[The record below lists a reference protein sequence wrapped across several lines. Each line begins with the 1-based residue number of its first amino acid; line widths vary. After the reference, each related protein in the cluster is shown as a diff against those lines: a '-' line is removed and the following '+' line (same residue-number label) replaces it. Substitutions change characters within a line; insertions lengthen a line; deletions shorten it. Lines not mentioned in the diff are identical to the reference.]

1 MSTLVL
7 HRPSDGYI
15 TQGFGADQKQGDLH
29 AGTDFAY
36 TDGVQI
42 FDKVYAA
49 AAGRVI
55 WAGDSRN
62 LPWPNVLY
70 LNIDFNRNDNIDH
83 SAGNYTVIAHF
94 DEFGNQIA
102 LTGYGHQEAIYVRAG
117 DWVEARQHIG
127 KVGDTGFN
135 FGKHLHFDLV
145 LAPFDVDDYPFYG
158 RVDPTPYFV
167 EEGEFTVAE
176 VKQILDAIKASEER
190 IMNQVTGLLLT
201 GYKYGGRDDNP
212 GLILHTL
219 EVIRLVKAIPTA
231 VWWGTTVMRD
241 GQKVPALQELA
252 NAVTMQNNGEEALLD
267 IKESVSADAFVPMI
281 AEAFSSEE
289 IAELLSKQSAEEIV
303 NALINRF
310 ATLKTDAQPSA

>member
-1 MSTLVL
+1 MTITL
-7 HRPSDGYI
+7 HRPSDGPI

-36 TDGVQI
+36 TWGGII

-70 LNIDFNRNDNIDH
+70 LNIDFNRNDNIDE
-83 SAGNYTVIAHF
+83 SAGNYTIIAHF

-102 LTGYGHQEAIYVRAG
+102 LTGYGHQEAIYVRVG

-135 FGKHLHFDLV
+135 FGKHLHFDFV

-158 RVDPTPYFV
+158 RIDPTPYFV
-167 EEGEFTVAE
+167 DEGELTVAE
-176 VKQILDAIKASEER
+176 VKQILEAIDASEKR
-190 IMNQVTGLLLT
+190 VMAQITGLLLT

-219 EVIRLVKAIPTA
+219 EVIRLIKAVPTA
-231 VWWGTTVMRD
+231 VWWGTTVLRD

-252 NAVTMQNNGEEALLD
+252 NAVTIGKDGSEVLLD
-267 IKESVSADAFVPMI
+267 VKDSVSPEAFIPMI
-281 AEAFSSEE
+281 AEAFSAEE
-289 IAELLSKQSAEEIV
+289 IADLLSKQNADEIV

-310 ATLKTDAQPSA
+310 ATLKTDVQPSA